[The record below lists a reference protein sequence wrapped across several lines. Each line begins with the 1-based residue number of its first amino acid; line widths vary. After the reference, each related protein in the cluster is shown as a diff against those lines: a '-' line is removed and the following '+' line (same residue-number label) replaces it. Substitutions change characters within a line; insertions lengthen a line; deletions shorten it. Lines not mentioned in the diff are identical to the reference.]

1 MLSKF
6 ARSLVLMLAMAGM
19 SGTVLSVSSIAQ
31 EKAKDTKK
39 DDTKKDTKKDAK
51 DAKDSKDD
59 SKKDTKKAAVAKAST
74 VKIGEGN
81 DGKFRFSI
89 YDADDK
95 FLAMSGANTFES
107 KADAVKGLQELK
119 DALKETKIEYLESKK
134 VKDKEKEKV
143 KDKEKE
149 KVKDK
154 DK

>member
-39 DDTKKDTKKDAK
+39 DDTKKDTKKD
-51 DAKDSKDD
+51 DV
-59 SKKDTKKAAVAKAST
+59 KKAAVKTSI
-74 VKIGEGN
+74 VKIGEGK

-89 YDADDK
+89 YNADGE

-107 KADAVKGLQELK
+107 KADAVKGLEELK
-119 DALKETKIEYLESKK
+119 AALKETKIEYLESKK
-134 VKDKEKEKV
+134 VKDKEK
-143 KDKEKE
+143 DKNK
-149 KVKDK
+149 
-154 DK
+154 

>member
-31 EKAKDTKK
+31 EKAKDLKK
-39 DDTKKDTKKDAK
+39 DDTKKDTKK
-51 DAKDSKDD
+51 
-59 SKKDTKKAAVAKAST
+59 AAIKAST
-74 VKIGEGN
+74 VKIGEGK

-107 KADAVKGLQELK
+107 KADAVKGLEELK
-119 DALKETKIEYLESKK
+119 AALKETKIEYLESKK
-134 VKDKEKEKV
+134 TKENHLKDFFSIGN
-143 KDKEKE
+143 
-149 KVKDK
+149 
-154 DK
+154 